1 MNTNTESFNMITS
14 TVSTSLD
21 KTQKNSLNTD
31 SATEQI
37 LALSGHGQHEDIV
50 NTVLNCTDMDTEKKI
65 RTIRELNSEHHQ
77 RVGDNFSRYEG
88 LQRSQTQNVQAST
101 KTWGDTLIIVVP
113 VVCVCVFCFFGIRT
127 FFPFSPA
134 AGIAA

>member
-21 KTQKNSLNTD
+21 KTQKNALNTD

-37 LALSGHGQHEDIV
+37 LALSGQDQHEDIV

-113 VVCVCVFCFFGIRT
+113 VVCVCVFCFFGFRAFLPI
-127 FFPFSPA
+127 SPA
-134 AGIAA
+134 ASIAA